1 MTLAWRRKAM
11 MSEHITHISELRKR
25 YEAEWGADYPLGGSE
40 RPPYIPWLEAKLSK
54 MEEALDIERLAA
66 IEHTQWMAWARTLM
80 DEEPELSASR
90 QDRWQ
95 AMMVDYSELPEE
107 TKEYD
112 REWAR
117 IVIGE
122 ALGGGRSYRSENR
135 LKKYN
140 PNAQQ
145 CLTE

>member
-1 MTLAWRRKAM
+1 MSEPKLSEDLQGELGLRLAAGQYAAWREATQR
-11 MSEHITHISELRKR
+11 SE
-25 YEAEWGADYPLGGSE
+25 A
-40 RPPYIPWLEAKLSK
+40 LEARLSK

-66 IEHTQWMAWARTLM
+66 IEHSQWMAWARTLM
-80 DEEPELSASR
+80 DEEPVLSASR

-122 ALGGGRSYRSENR
+122 ALAGEE
-135 LKKYN
+135 
-140 PNAQQ
+140 A
-145 CLTE
+145 